1 MAETQGDETPALEPG
16 GEGVGAEE
24 LAASFVE
31 HRDRLWRMVRVRLDH
46 RLLGRVDPDDILQE
60 AFLEAT
66 RRLEHFHRDGTSSLF
81 LWLRLVVGQTLVD
94 AHRRHLGTQQ
104 RDARREVSIH
114 QGGRFEASSATLAG
128 ALIADL
134 STPSKAVMRAEMAQT
149 LETALDGMAPID
161 REVLVLRH
169 FEELTN
175 SEVAEVL
182 GLQPKAASIRYVRAV
197 ARLKGILEQF
207 PEFAREPHE

>member
-1 MAETQGDETPALEPG
+1 MNETHGDESPASGSG
-16 GEGVGAEE
+16 GEGLGAAE
-24 LAASFVE
+24 LAAAFAA
-31 HRDRLWRMVRVRLDH
+31 HRDRLWRMVRVRIDH

-66 RRLEHFHRDGTSSLF
+66 RRLEHFQRDGTSSVF

-94 AHRRHLGTQQ
+94 AHRRHLGAQQ
-104 RDARREVSIH
+104 RDVRREVSIH
-114 QGGRFEASSATLAG
+114 QAARREASSAALAG
-128 ALIADL
+128 ALIANL

-149 LETALDGMAPID
+149 LETALEGMAPID
-161 REVLVLRH
+161 REVLILRH

-175 SEVAEVL
+175 NEVAEVL

-207 PEFAREPHE
+207 PEFTDESHP